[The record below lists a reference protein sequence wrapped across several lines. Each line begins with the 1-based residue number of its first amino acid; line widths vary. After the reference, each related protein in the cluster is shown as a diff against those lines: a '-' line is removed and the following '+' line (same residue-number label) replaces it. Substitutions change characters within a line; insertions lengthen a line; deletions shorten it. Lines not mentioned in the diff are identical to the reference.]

1 MLFELRKMIS
11 MKMSFQSGNDFKLY
25 SCLFL
30 IFNLNQSFTPLC
42 SQSANSGQR
51 SVTKV
56 NKIDETEL
64 KCSCFRAASR
74 KDLELT
80 EREEQQFVKAD
91 MRRKQSLSPRVKP
104 ASLLTEGCV
113 VMTTVPS
120 AEKQGHPEEGP
131 HGRPCRH
138 PRQQSDGDVLHHS
151 VERVPLNDH
160 LVGAWEKGAEDY
172 FFIKLKKNN

>member
-1 MLFELRKMIS
+1 

-25 SCLFL
+25 SCLFFSV
-30 IFNLNQSFTPLC
+30 ISNQSTGFTPLC

-51 SVTKV
+51 TVTKV
-56 NKIDETEL
+56 NKIDETKL
-64 KCSCFRAASR
+64 NCSSFRAASR
-74 KDLELT
+74 KDVELT

-91 MRRKQSLSPRVKP
+91 MRRKQSLSTRLKP
-104 ASLLTEGCV
+104 ASLLTDGCV

-151 VERVPLNDH
+151 VKRVPLNDH
-160 LVGAWEKGAEDY
+160 LVGAWETGADESPL
-172 FFIKLKKNN
+172 FH